1 MLTTHHDAPAKE
13 DKRVLDPVERV
24 SEVLFGL
31 IMVLTF
37 TGSLSAA
44 TAGRAEIREM
54 LYGAIGCNLA
64 WGIVDAVMYLMSS
77 ILNRG
82 RGLIVLRAVRKTPDP
97 AHARALISRALNPYV
112 ASLLRPSVFEI
123 VREDL
128 LKAPEPAARPS
139 LIADDVRGA
148 VGVFLLVFLST
159 FPVVIPFLLIGEPT
173 RALRASNTVA
183 IVMLCVGGYS
193 LGRYSGLR
201 PWLVALAMAVLGA
214 LLVAITIALGG

>member
-1 MLTTHHDAPAKE
+1 MPTAHQDALAKE
-13 DKRVLDPVERV
+13 DTRVLDPVERV

-37 TGSLSAA
+37 TGSLSVA
-44 TAGRAEIREM
+44 TAGRADIREM

-64 WGIVDAVMYLMSS
+64 WGIVDAVMYVMNRVLS
-77 ILNRG
+77 RG
-82 RGLIVLRAVRKTPDP
+82 RGLVVLRAVRQTTDA
-97 AHARALISRALNPYV
+97 AHARAVISRAVNPHV

-128 LKAPEPAARPS
+128 LKAPEPPARPP

-148 VGVFLLVFLST
+148 LGVFLLVFLST
-159 FPVVIPFLLIGEPT
+159 FPVVIPFLLIGDPAT
-173 RALRASNTVA
+173 ALRASNTVA
-183 IVMLCVGGYS
+183 VVMLFAAGYS
-193 LGRYSGLR
+193 LGRHSGLR

-214 LLVAITIALGG
+214 ALVALTIALGG